1 MATTEE
7 KLREQFREAFSG
19 ADYPVEGQMDLVP
32 ALPDGPGT
40 TFEADDVRVTAM
52 ELAAKL
58 GGHQDFPYEDVDTL
72 VDDVMAGL
80 KAEGVI

>member
-19 ADYPVEGQMDLVP
+19 ADFPVEGQMDLVP

-58 GGHQDFPYEDVDTL
+58 GGHQDFPYENVDTL
-72 VDDVMAGL
+72 VDDVMEGL